1 METRDEKLK
10 QLEELLRRK
19 PHTAREIQKRL
30 KYKSKMTAYA
40 RVAALSMRGLKIAKE
55 KVREGL
61 HGPESNA
68 FFIAESGNLEG

>member
-1 METRDEKLK
+1 
-10 QLEELLRRK
+10 
-19 PHTAREIQKRL
+19 
-30 KYKSKMTAYA
+30 MTAYA